1 MGCMGGNTECRD
13 MANHNPNTSGLTPF
27 KPGQSGNPGGKTSE
41 HRKAEIKAAELA
53 AMVQADLVEA
63 LYNTL
68 QQAEG
73 DEAKLGAIKADVLKL
88 LKDSQDRGFGSPQQ
102 HIDNTSSDGSM
113 TPTAQSGDAVLEALN
128 RKHKEDKDED

>member
-1 MGCMGGNTECRD
+1 
-13 MANHNPNTSGLTPF
+13 MANTIPDHPTKF
-27 KPGQSGNPGGKTSE
+27 KPGQSGNPGGKSSE

-63 LYNTL
+63 LHNTVRDAAND
-68 QQAEG
+68 Q
-73 DEAKLGAIKADVLKL
+73 DKLDQIRSDVLKL

>member
-1 MGCMGGNTECRD
+1 MGQFP
-13 MANHNPNTSGLTPF
+13 NPSTQF
-27 KPGQSGNPGGKTSE
+27 KPGQSGNPGGKSSE
-41 HRKAEIKAAELA
+41 HRAAEVKAAELA

-73 DEAKLGAIKADVLKL
+73 DEVKLGAIKADVLKL
-88 LKDSQDRGFGSPQQ
+88 LKDSQDRGFGTPQQ

-113 TPTAQSGDAVLEALN
+113 TPAANSGDAVLEALN
-128 RKHKEDKDED
+128 RKHKEEDNED